1 VPRKHGS
8 ALIFTCVLFA
18 MSPIVGI
25 AVEVHYGKHKNAIGL
40 HSINDPERKPVKFV
54 LPNAA
59 NERAKGFCRK
69 PESCNRG
76 PKLIEKLTAKGGA
89 LSVIPFGGGNYF
101 CVGVRMDDNPA
112 H

>member
-1 VPRKHGS
+1 MLL
-8 ALIFTCVLFA
+8 AL
-18 MSPIVGI
+18 SPIIGI

-40 HSINDPERKPVKFV
+40 HSINDPERKPVEFA

-59 NERAKGFCRK
+59 NKDAKGFRCK
-69 PESCNRG
+69 PDSCKRG
-76 PKLIEKLTAKGGA
+76 LKLVEKLTAKGSA
-89 LSVIPFGGGNYF
+89 LPVIPFGGGNYF